1 MLLHNNTLSSQPGS
15 THKSMVQTRG
25 HSDIHHHTPT
35 MCGAASLKRKPS
47 RSDISGRAGQP
58 EQPDTDSAF
67 QRTDRDI
74 DRLNTAPSLF
84 QIIRDDCRLRLYVP
98 PLQWTSVHLEVLG
111 HQFVHKT
118 EIPHKGCK
126 PRVSLKFHEHDA
138 ELPAE
143 EIAKFLR
150 RTSASVTRSLLLR
163 ELVARLGLRLQE
175 LRFVYII
182 FPPRVRDFG

>member
-1 MLLHNNTLSSQPGS
+1 
-15 THKSMVQTRG
+15 
-25 HSDIHHHTPT
+25 

-111 HQFVHKT
+111 HQFVYKT

-126 PRVSLKFHEHDA
+126 PRVFLKFHEHDA

-175 LRFVYII
+175 LSGNRLPFCFHDNPVDMLHVDGLLGAHHHNRQW
-182 FPPRVRDFG
+182 PASSTKGST